1 MEDFIVLE
9 CLLFSIVISML
20 MKKAI
25 DFDINQNM
33 Q

>member
-1 MEDFIVLE
+1 MEDFIVLG

-33 Q
+33 